1 MIFLQLFW
9 TFFKIGLFT
18 FGGGYAMLPLI
29 EAEVTAQ
36 GWMTRQAL
44 VDFVAVSESTPGPF
58 AVNIATYVG
67 SCTAGSSGAG
77 MALLGSTCATLGVVL
92 PSFLIILL
100 LARCYAAFQ
109 QNYWVRGALT
119 GLRPATVGLIG
130 AAVLSTAQTAL
141 LGEEQALLPALSAP
155 AFWTSAGIFVLC
167 LLLTLR
173 KIHPIVVILVSA
185 ALGVVAGYALPLPG

>member
-77 MALLGSTCATLGVVL
+77 MAL
-92 PSFLIILL
+92 
-100 LARCYAAFQ
+100 
-109 QNYWVRGALT
+109 RGA
-119 GLRPATVGLIG
+119 G
-130 AAVLSTAQTAL
+130 AAAGAFLSGL
-141 LGEEQALLPALSAP
+141 LDVCGHFCPLPAFDTAKNPSHRRYFGFGCFGRCRRLCAAP
-155 AFWTSAGIFVLC
+155 ARLTRRQPPHTSVGAA
-167 LLLTLR
+167 
-173 KIHPIVVILVSA
+173 HP
-185 ALGVVAGYALPLPG
+185 